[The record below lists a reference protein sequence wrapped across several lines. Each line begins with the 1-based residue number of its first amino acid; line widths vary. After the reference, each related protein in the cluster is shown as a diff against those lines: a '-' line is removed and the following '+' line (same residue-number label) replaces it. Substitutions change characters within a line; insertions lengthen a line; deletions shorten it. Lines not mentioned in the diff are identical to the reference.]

1 MPLSEEQNK
10 LLKTSDTAISF
21 RSENPK
27 KPGSKA
33 WERFE
38 KYKTATTIGEAT
50 NLGAQ
55 WQDISA
61 DFEKEFLTFAD
72 VDMPVISKR
81 SAPEGSPDKEAKARS
96 RHKPAQAHEG
106 ALSAPSNQDI
116 ANTQLEMSA
125 ATISILRTM
134 MREELSE
141 VEHRISSKFDASIA
155 NLHAELAAEKQARTK
170 LEERIARLESNHDF
184 HNKDAREDVDKSIVV
199 IGGFGEKP
207 MEEAEALSREVLQ
220 DERGLCDVTDTDTEP
235 ALALAR

>member
-21 RSENPK
+21 RGENPR
-27 KPGSKA
+27 SKA

-50 NLGAQ
+50 KLGAQ

-61 DFEKEFLTFAD
+61 DFETEFLTFAD

-96 RHKPAQAHEG
+96 RHKPAQVHEG
-106 ALSAPSNQDI
+106 ALSAPSNQDL

-155 NLHAELAAEKQARTK
+155 NLHAELAAGKQARTK
-170 LEERIARLESNHDF
+170 LEERIARLESNHDL
-184 HNKDAREDVDKSIVV
+184 HNKDAREDVDN
-199 IGGFGEKP
+199 
-207 MEEAEALSREVLQ
+207 LL
-220 DERGLCDVTDTDTEP
+220 
-235 ALALAR
+235 